1 MKKEVQLMD
10 ICMMKKSVKAH
21 IQKHIALSEQA
32 LQLFNAVL
40 NEVSTTKGQFL
51 LQPGTNVRQE
61 YFVVKGCLK
70 AYYISSKRNKWSA

>member
-21 IQKHIALSEQA
+21 IQKHITLSEQA

-40 NEVSTTKGQFL
+40 NEVSATKRQFL

>member
-21 IQKHIALSEQA
+21 IQKHITLSEQA

-40 NEVSTTKGQFL
+40 NEYL
-51 LQPGTNVRQE
+51 LQKGSFYYNQE
-61 YFVVKGCLK
+61 QMLDRS
-70 AYYISSKRNKWSA
+70 ILL

>member
-10 ICMMKKSVKAH
+10 ICLMKKSVKAY
-21 IQKHIALSEQA
+21 IQKHITLSEQA

-40 NEVSTTKGQFL
+40 NEVSATKGQFL